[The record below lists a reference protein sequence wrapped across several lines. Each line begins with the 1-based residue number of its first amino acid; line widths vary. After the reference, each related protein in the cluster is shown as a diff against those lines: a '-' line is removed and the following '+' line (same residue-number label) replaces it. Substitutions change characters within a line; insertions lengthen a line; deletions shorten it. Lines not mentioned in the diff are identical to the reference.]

1 MGADYYAYALIGCE
15 VDPKLLWES
24 HPIRQCRH
32 DIPEGFRFCPEC
44 GKPNQPI
51 ITYRRRFGED
61 REDYDSTEKDLLRDG
76 FGYEAQELDGLIIKP
91 TTDGR
96 GAVAGILS
104 CMAHDNHLG
113 FSPIDIDDLDHIT
126 SLIAKAE
133 DILSE
138 HGLWDKDKFGLYA
151 VQNCSY

>member
-1 MGADYYAYALIGCE
+1 MSFQKTSAPYFLPCMTSGLWAMMRSPSRSVSGRRTVTGCEGSRERTKETNMGADYYAYALIGCE

-61 REDYDSTEKDLLRDG
+61 REDYDCTEEDFLH
-76 FGYEAQELDGLIIKP
+76 DGLGY
-91 TTDGR
+91 D
-96 GAVAGILS
+96 
-104 CMAHDNHLG
+104 
-113 FSPIDIDDLDHIT
+113 
-126 SLIAKAE
+126 AE
-133 DILSE
+133 EPD
-138 HGLWDKDKFGLYA
+138 
-151 VQNCSY
+151 